1 MTVEL
6 LNPDGLFKPDSY
18 YQVAVASGSR
28 MVFLSGQVAQD
39 ASGAVVGKGN
49 LAVQAEQAYLNVA
62 AALKGAGASFAD
74 VVKTTVYVVDWTP
87 DKMQPLVDGA
97 IRAAQAVGF
106 DPRRTMTLVGV
117 AALGSPELLIE
128 VEAIAVLA

>member
-39 ASGAVVGKGN
+39 ASGAVVGQGN